1 MMLVIFHLGL
11 ISYQSAR
18 NIRIIYL
25 EKTIGL
31 LRIKTN
37 VFFSVGSQT

>member
-37 VFFSVGSQT
+37 VFFPVGSQT

>member
-1 MMLVIFHLGL
+1 MMLVIFLLSL

-37 VFFSVGSQT
+37 VFFPVGSQV